1 MVTLGM
7 WGNALAL
14 RVPSHIVKA
23 AKLRVGMTAELR
35 LRDDGS
41 ISVVLA
47 GANARRRASAGQ
59 VESSESAKAAPTAPV
74 VW

>member
-1 MVTLGM
+1 MVTLGI

-14 RVPSHIVKA
+14 RLPSYIVKA
-23 AKLRVGMTAELR
+23 AKLRPGMAAELR

-41 ISVVLA
+41 ITVRLV
-47 GANARRRASAGQ
+47 GASARRRAEVANRDYSKAGDAIVQ
-59 VESSESAKAAPTAPV
+59 KAV

>member
-1 MVTLGM
+1 MVTLGI

-14 RVPSHIVKA
+14 RLPSHIVKA
-23 AKLRVGMTAELR
+23 AKLRPGMAAELR

-41 ISVVLA
+41 VVVRLA
-47 GANARRRASAGQ
+47 AAKARRKAGVASEA
-59 VESSESAKAAPTAPV
+59 SSEAGNAIVEKAV

>member
-14 RVPSHIVKA
+14 RIPSFITKA
-23 AKLRVGMTAELR
+23 GKLRPGMVAELR

-41 ISVVLA
+41 LVVRLA
-47 GANARRRASAGQ
+47 TAKARRRAGVASEA
-59 VESSESAKAAPTAPV
+59 SSEVEDAIAEKPV